1 MTDLANFTDESL
13 DQSLRRRAQ
22 YDDNEPGNL
31 VLKVPTQAGGHLTLP
46 LVERARSN
54 IEQEEYQ
61 ENTLLRIKPLA
72 EIQSNL
78 PVKSGGLTFHTGR
91 SVALLR
97 PGYLYV
103 FRGNTLWRE
112 LEINAEGMM
121 SDVDVQSAR
130 SEWEVAPSESFRA
143 RPSVG
148 EWQHDI
154 LVPAMLQGQTV
165 IQDIRVA
172 YSEVQWDWLYVR
184 RLEEDAKALRIR
196 ATRIDHAWPAALVD
210 DINFASG
217 YPASPIQQVDG
228 LRARDLGIELMLENP
243 SDFTEG
249 FEGPGEGEL
258 CVKLDRVLRE
268 NGRASEGSE
277 AIAPLDVT
285 CERGEDFL
293 SDIRSHKGLVCVAIP
308 DPLFRMRHS
317 LAQLHLAL
325 HYLDAIDVAIQENP
339 MAHSAM
345 LIRQAV
351 FDPLPSGEPSA
362 LARYVEAIDR
372 DKLDETLKTTE
383 KQHAIR
389 IIEAHVQKLQS
400 LMDEDVLGSVLGD
413 YQTCNDVAICEAY
426 LLLADQ
432 LNVLQQIPG
441 VVKAQGMFLNH
452 DALRSLKDWVL
463 KDEFLNAWAPQPE
476 LGEETDANSA
486 ITSTFARLQQLARD
500 QREIDETLLNRLNL
514 QSLAYL
520 EKQLAEQKKGENNLA
535 KNVSDGGKVG
545 ALISRSLEEWSSA
558 LLAVCKRLVEEDA
571 IQQIEVKRVMQAASS
586 NFVLADPDLKGIE
599 VMDRA
604 GAVSNGTILGVFG
617 NGLNRGLTDFDR
629 TEGVLT
635 RAKDYLYADM
645 VDDAGGVV
653 ASTSTARA
661 ADELE
666 VAIQKVAGG
675 TMMFFAPADHPEAK
689 KLSLVKVDFA
699 KRVGEVVDGP
709 AVSRGLVV
717 LAAFNLFVEAKSVW
731 EARNS
736 DHEKISLGIAKT
748 FAGALSDLVAASLK
762 LSQVLGAQ
770 NTTSGL
776 STRMNR
782 IATRPLFDVKNWIL
796 IGNRL
801 QRVGAQ
807 TLVRTVGLASFAAG
821 AIGVVLSGWEARI
834 SLSKK
839 DFDAATGHAIAM
851 AGGLVFLASPLMA
864 TLLAVPGWG
873 WAVLGMAMVVGG
885 GLYAGSVTDDAFE
898 QLLKRGPIGTHPAHN
913 SALWDDKAYYSQ
925 MISLLSPVLV
935 TAEKY
940 SDVEPDPA
948 LSHADYPTE
957 PDDYVIT
964 VQFPLVSRLK
974 LYRDREDDLPAKP
987 FSLVVQEVAYAS
999 SSTVTPAMGSATP
1012 IVSTHLLKT
1021 TSLKRVTAR
1030 QSLPHL
1036 SAVRFLVKREIQDAE
1051 SRSFLYEESV
1061 FTRIRVGLQATID
1074 TELGPVVFP
1083 TPALDNYEPYDV
1095 ARHSN
1100 PPGKIR
1106 TIFDPFDQPK
1116 SPYWYFTEVAT

>member
-1 MTDLANFTDESL
+1 MTDLANFTDENL
-13 DQSLRRRAQ
+13 DRSLRRRAE

-31 VLKVPTQAGGHLTLP
+31 VLKVPTQAGGYLTLP

-54 IEQEEYQ
+54 LEQEQYQ

-112 LEINAEGMM
+112 LEINTEGMM

-130 SEWEVAPSESFRA
+130 FEWETEPSESFRA

-172 YSEVQWDWLYVR
+172 YSEVQWDWHYVR
-184 RLEEDAKALRIR
+184 WLEQDAKALRIR
-196 ATRIDHAWPAALVD
+196 TTRIDHAWPAALVD

-243 SDFTEG
+243 SDFKEG

-258 CVKLDRVLRE
+258 CIKLGRVLRE
-268 NGRASEGSE
+268 NVHAADSTE
-277 AIAPLDVT
+277 AIAPMDLT
-285 CERGEDFL
+285 CEPREDL
-293 SDIRSHKGLVCVAIP
+293 VSDIRRHKGLVCVAIP

-317 LAQLHLAL
+317 LAQLHIAL

-362 LARYVEAIDR
+362 LVRYAEAIDR

-389 IIEAHVQKLQS
+389 IIEAHVQKLES
-400 LMDEDVLGSVLGD
+400 LMEGNVLGSVLGD
-413 YQTCNDVAICEAY
+413 YQACTDVAICEAY

-441 VVKAQGMFLNH
+441 VVKAQGMFLDH

-476 LGEETDANSA
+476 LGEETDANSDF
-486 ITSTFARLQQLARD
+486 TSAFDRLQQLALD

-520 EKQLAEQKKGENNLA
+520 EKQLDEQQKGENRLA

-571 IQQIEVKRVMQAASS
+571 IQQIEVQRVMQAASS

-599 VMDRA
+599 VMERT
-604 GAVSNGTILGVFG
+604 GAVSNGTILGVSG

-675 TMMFFAPADHPEAK
+675 TMMFFVPADHPEAK

-717 LAAFNLFVEAKSVW
+717 LAAFNVFI
-731 EARNS
+731 EART
-736 DHEKISLGIAKT
+736 IAAIGKRRDGT
-748 FAGALSDLVAASLK
+748 FALLPISKTMAALTDLLAASLK
-762 LSQVLGAQ
+762 LSMVLAEGRGA
-770 NTTSGL
+770 
-776 STRMNR
+776 STGFSRF
-782 IATRPLFDVKNWIL
+782 AARPLFDVKNWLL

-801 QRVGAQ
+801 RSLGAS
-807 TLVRTVGLASFAAG
+807 TLVRTTGLVSFIAG
-821 AIGVVLSGWEARI
+821 GIGAFLSYWEMRI
-834 SLSKK
+834 SMSHR
-839 DFDAATGHAIAM
+839 DFDAAVGHAIAM
-851 AGGLVFLASPLMA
+851 TGGLIFLAQPLMGS
-864 TLLAVPGWG
+864 LLAIPGWG
-873 WAVLGMAMVVGG
+873 WAILGMAMVVGG
-885 GLYAGSVTDDAFE
+885 TLYAGSVTDDAFE
-898 QLLKRGPIGTHPAHN
+898 QLLKRGPWGTESDHPPRGQDEK
-913 SALWDDKAYYSQ
+913 SYYGQ
-925 MISLLSPVLV
+925 LLTLLSPVDV
-935 TAEKY
+935 AVKKY
-940 SDVEPDPA
+940 RDVDPDPA
-948 LSHADYPTE
+948 LSHPDHPPE
-957 PDDYVIT
+957 PNDYVVTI
-964 VQFPLVSRLK
+964 QFPLISRLK
-974 LYRDREDDLPAKP
+974 LDQTSQPSLPSSA
-987 FSLVVQEVAYAS
+987 FNLVIQEVAYTAS
-999 SSTVTPAMGSATP
+999 TIETFGSLGS
-1012 IVSTHLLKT
+1012 VDDFNLCGT
-1021 TSLKRVTAR
+1021 TRLRKVAAR
-1030 QSLPHL
+1030 QSLPQH
-1036 SAVRFLVKREIQDAE
+1036 SAVRFLVKRELE
-1051 SRSFLYEESV
+1051 SSEYSSFGYHESITTTV
-1061 FTRIRVGLQATID
+1061 RVGLQAVID
-1074 TELGPVVFP
+1074 TELGALVFP
-1083 TPALDNYEPYDV
+1083 TPVNVNYESFEV
-1095 ARHSN
+1095 ARHGN
-1100 PPGKIR
+1100 PPPKVR
-1106 TIFDPFDQPK
+1106 TLFNPYDQPE
-1116 SPYWYFTEVAT
+1116 SPYWYFAEVAT